1 MKMARR
7 WLILVGFTLGLVLIF
22 VVWQQELFEP
32 AETLPDFAGYSQVSE
47 KKQAFFD
54 YLLPR
59 VTAANQQVRVE
70 RSKLLALKQKLE
82 DEDGLPSG
90 LTAGSAAFLK
100 QSSLRYRVPNRDSL
114 SEREVLNQLLD
125 RVDEIPPSLVLAQAA
140 NESAWGTSSFARN
153 QLNLFGIWCYTE
165 NCGVVPK
172 HRAEGATHQVA
183 AFESVQDCIDYYLLN
198 LNSHPAYTTLRSLRS
213 DLRAKQAVLSGVSLA
228 PGLLKYSQRG
238 QLYVDELIEMINF
251 NHLDSLDR
259 A

>member
-1 MKMARR
+1 MTRR
-7 WLILVGFTLGLVLIF
+7 SQLLVGLIVGLALIF

-59 VTAANQQVRVE
+59 VTAANQQVRAE
-70 RSKLLALKQKLE
+70 RVRLQTLKQQLE
-82 DEDGLPSG
+82 EGDGLSSG
-90 LTAGSAAFLK
+90 LSTESVAFIRK
-100 QSSLRYRVPNRDSL
+100 SSSRYRVPNRDSL
-114 SEREVLNQLLD
+114 SEQEVLNQLMD

-140 NESAWGTSSFARN
+140 NESAWGTSSFARH

-165 NCGVVPK
+165 NCGVVPR
-172 HRAEGATHQVA
+172 HRADGATHQVA

-198 LNSHPAYTTLRSLRS
+198 LNSHPAYATLRALRS
-213 DLRAKQAVLSGVSLA
+213 DLRTKQEILSGERLA

-238 QLYVDELIEMINF
+238 QLYVDELIEMIRF
-251 NHLDSLDR
+251 NHLDRLDN

>member
-1 MKMARR
+1 MARR
-7 WLILVGFTLGLVLIF
+7 WLILVGFSVGLALIF
-22 VVWQQELFEP
+22 VVWQQGIFEP

-59 VTAANQQVRVE
+59 VTAANQQVRAE
-70 RSKLLALKQKLE
+70 RARLQALKQQLE
-82 DEDGLPSG
+82 EGDSLSSDLSTESV
-90 LTAGSAAFLK
+90 AFLR
-100 QSSLRYRVPNRDSL
+100 QSSSRYRVPNRDSL
-114 SEREVLNQLLD
+114 SQQEVLNQLMD

-140 NESAWGTSSFARN
+140 NESAWGTSSFARH

-172 HRAEGATHQVA
+172 HRAAGATHQVA

-198 LNSHPAYTTLRSLRS
+198 LNSHPAYTTLRALRS
-213 DLRAKQAVLSGVSLA
+213 QLREKQEVLSGEHLA

-238 QLYVDELIEMINF
+238 QLYVDELIEMIRF
-251 NHLDSLDR
+251 NHLDRLDK

>member
-1 MKMARR
+1 MARR
-7 WLILVGFTLGLVLIF
+7 WLILVGFSVGLALIF
-22 VVWQQELFEP
+22 VVWQQGIFEP

-59 VTAANQQVRVE
+59 VTAANQQVRAE
-70 RSKLLALKQKLE
+70 RARLQALKQQLE
-82 DEDGLPSG
+82 EGDSLSSDLSTESV
-90 LTAGSAAFLK
+90 AFLR
-100 QSSLRYRVPNRDSL
+100 QSSSRYRVPNRDSL
-114 SEREVLNQLLD
+114 SQQEVLNQLMD

-140 NESAWGTSSFARN
+140 NESAWGTSSFARH

-165 NCGVVPK
+165 NCGVVPR

-198 LNSHPAYTTLRSLRS
+198 LNSHPAYSTLRALRS
-213 DLRAKQAVLSGVSLA
+213 DLRAKQEILSGERLA

-238 QLYVDELIEMINF
+238 QLYVDELIEMIRF
-251 NHLDSLDR
+251 NHLDRLDK

>member
-1 MKMARR
+1 MARR
-7 WLILVGFTLGLVLIF
+7 WLILVGFSVGLALIF
-22 VVWQQELFEP
+22 VVWQQGIFEP

-59 VTAANQQVRVE
+59 VTAANQQVRAE
-70 RSKLLALKQKLE
+70 RARLQALKQQLE
-82 DEDGLPSG
+82 EGDSLSSDLSTESV
-90 LTAGSAAFLK
+90 AFLR
-100 QSSLRYRVPNRDSL
+100 QSSSRYRVPNRDSL
-114 SEREVLNQLLD
+114 SQQEVLNQLMD

-198 LNSHPAYTTLRSLRS
+198 LNSHPAYSTLRALRS
-213 DLRAKQAVLSGVSLA
+213 DLRAKQEILSGERLA

-238 QLYVDELIEMINF
+238 QLYVDELIEMIRF
-251 NHLDSLDR
+251 NHLDRLDK

>member
-1 MKMARR
+1 MTRR
-7 WLILVGFTLGLVLIF
+7 WQILVGLTLGLAVVL
-22 VVWQQELFEP
+22 VVWQQGLFEQ

-59 VTAANQQVRVE
+59 VTAANQQVRVV
-70 RSKLLALKQKLE
+70 RLKLLALKQGLE
-82 DEDGLPSG
+82 GEDGLAPS
-90 LTAGSAAFLK
+90 LSTESIAFLR
-100 QSSLRYRVPNRDSL
+100 QSASRYRVPNRDSL
-114 SEREVLNQLLD
+114 SEQEVLNQLLD
-125 RVDEIPPSLVLAQAA
+125 RVDGIPPSLVLAQAA

-172 HRAEGATHQVA
+172 HRAAGATHQVA

-198 LNSHPAYTTLRSLRS
+198 LNSHPAYTTLRALRS
-213 DLRAKQAVLSGVSLA
+213 QLREKQEVLSGEHLA

-238 QLYVDELIEMINF
+238 QLYVDELIEMIRF
-251 NHLDSLDR
+251 NHLDRLDK